1 MLFHLSPISHSP
13 LRDKQCCTLK
23 TQVKEQTQKLY
34 DLLRSFWPHI
44 CQVVDL
50 DLTMCCES
58 RDQGLCSLCSADS
71 QAALSP
77 CLHSTVGAGLL
88 CTDLCSKIRV
98 DQVNLSVLTLASQRL
113 SVSSRAAFTFQLN
126 RSPRMRIRGPVMLTT
141 DGRRASAE
149 VRRITKPNALAA
161 SSFCSGLPVRTP
173 SRSTGRMDVTP

>member
-1 MLFHLSPISHSP
+1 MH
-13 LRDKQCCTLK
+13 
-23 TQVKEQTQKLY
+23 
-34 DLLRSFWPHI
+34 DLLRSFWPYI

-50 DLTMCCES
+50 DFTTCGES
-58 RDQGLCSLCSADS
+58 GVQGLRSLCSADS
-71 QAALSP
+71 HAELPP
-77 CLHSTVGAGLL
+77 CLRRTPHASLL
-88 CTDLCSKIRV
+88 CADLCSKTRV
-98 DQVNLSVLTLASQRL
+98 DQVNLSVLTLASKRL

-141 DGRRASAE
+141 EGRRASAE